1 MTHWLKGLLGIL
13 VLLAA
18 LGAGMFARH
27 WLEGDAATP
36 ANDAQ
41 LGVPAPAFSMPDL
54 DGRERRLDEWSGR
67 VVVLNFWATWCAPC
81 LEEIPMFIEA
91 QRRHGDAG
99 LQFVGV
105 ALDEPDAVRRFS
117 ERLGINYPL
126 LVDAAAGLQVIGRY
140 GNMMSVLPY
149 TVLIDREG
157 RIQEA
162 QAAAL
167 DARTLERWLD
177 TWLHREQE
185 QNTPNLRASG

>member
-18 LGAGMFARH
+18 LSAGMLARH
-27 WLEGDAATP
+27 WFDGGAAAP

-41 LGVPAPAFSMPDL
+41 VGVPAPPFSLPDL
-54 DGRERRLDEWSGR
+54 EGRERHLDEWSGR

-91 QRRHGDAG
+91 QRQHGDAG

-126 LVDAAAGLQVIGRY
+126 LVDAAAGMQVIGRY

-167 DARTLERWLD
+167 DARTLEQWLD